1 MKHLQE
7 YVDWVKL
14 TKKYNGND
22 AVYLGPDTTKERHKG
37 DKGFHKWE
45 CVSLQVTYP
54 GEDTRNIIVEREHFA
69 AQVTKDILLLGGADK
84 ELLEDYG
91 EFKYSEG
98 RDDEAENHA
107 DGD

>member
-14 TKKYNGND
+14 TKKYHGND
-22 AVYLGPDTTKERHKG
+22 AIYLGPDPIKEKYKG
-37 DKGFHKWE
+37 DKGFVRWG
-45 CVSLQVTYP
+45 CVDLQVTYP
-54 GEDTRNIIVEREHFA
+54 SGETIHITVGSEHFA
-69 AQVTKDILLLGGADK
+69 AQVTEDILLLGGADK
-84 ELLEDYG
+84 DLLEDYR